1 MRHLLCVTAVAA
13 ATLLVACG
21 KQEPEK
27 AATAP
32 TPAATNVAPPVPEVG
47 KVGNVTTTAQGFGA
61 TAGEAVSEAMKLAL
75 LQVNGAAI
83 QSSSVSAKYGLDVS
97 LNQDSASLRANAF
110 AEVVAQRSGGVI
122 QNFKLVE
129 LQEPSVLAGKR
140 YKATIEAQIAKFA
153 PSADMQKVKVVI
165 GQIRFDS
172 ANLPMGDR
180 TVSSAEVGATIRQR
194 ISDALAQ
201 TGRFAVLDRE
211 FSPDIEGE
219 LDMIKTGQAPSAEL
233 AKLSQAASAD
243 IVWSGRV
250 SSLAYKRHTR
260 QLKTSDRELVSYS
273 GGWAIS
279 EKLVNVATR
288 QVMASDSLRGEAPS
302 VAPTTLGSGVDSNK
316 ILEDMTSDLVSQVV
330 TSVLRR
336 TFPVTVVSRD
346 GTNVVL
352 SQGGQALKEG
362 SRYQLAAM
370 GAEMKDPQTGQS
382 LGRVEQP
389 CCELVIERVTPNLSY
404 GRLENVRSNL
414 EQIPTGGLQLRD
426 ELKGVAVAKAQPAAT
441 PAVGAESQGASPAL
455 PVATGAATAPVVST
469 APVAKVVQPR
479 PAAPVMP
486 AKNDDKW

>member
-1 MRHLLCVTAVAA
+1 MRQILCVTAIAA
-13 ATLLVACG
+13 AALLAACG
-21 KQEPEK
+21 KQEADK
-27 AATAP
+27 APAP
-32 TPAATNVAPPVPEVG
+32 ATNAAPPVPDVG
-47 KVGNVTTTAQGFGA
+47 KVESVSTTAQGFGA
-61 TAGEAVSEAMKLAL
+61 SAGEAVSDAMKLAL

-83 QSSSVSAKYGLDVS
+83 ESASVTAKYGLDVS
-97 LNQDSASLRANAF
+97 LNEDSASLRANAF

-122 QNFKLVE
+122 QNFRLVE
-129 LQEPSVLAGKR
+129 LEEPSVLGGKR
-140 YKATIEAQIAKFA
+140 FKATIEARIAKFTA
-153 PSADMQKVKVVI
+153 SADMQKVKVVI

-172 ANLPMGDR
+172 ASLPMGDR
-180 TVSSAEVGATIRQR
+180 SVSSAEVGQTIRQR
-194 ISDALAQ
+194 ISDALVQ

-233 AKLSQAASAD
+233 AKLSQAATAD

-250 SSLAYKRHTR
+250 SSLAYHRHAR

-302 VAPTTLGSGVDSNK
+302 MAPTTLGAGVDGQK
-316 ILEDMTSDLVSQVV
+316 VLEDMTSDMVNQVV
-330 TSVLRR
+330 SSVLRR

-346 GTNVVL
+346 GTQVVL

-362 SRYQLAAM
+362 SRYELVGM
-370 GAEMKDPQTGQS
+370 GAELKDPQTGQS

-389 CCELVIERVTPNLSY
+389 CCELVVERVTPNLSY

-414 EQIPTGGLQLRD
+414 DQLPLGGLQLRK
-426 ELKGVAVAKAQPAAT
+426 ELKGVAVAVAKAQAAGVAEAPTAPAPAA
-441 PAVGAESQGASPAL
+441 AK
-455 PVATGAATAPVVST
+455 AAQAPRP
-469 APVAKVVQPR
+469 APVAA
-479 PAAPVMP
+479 PAAA
-486 AKNDDKW
+486 AKSDDKW